1 MNINEFHPTSGRFV
15 KEDGTTVNIAD
26 ELGGKSVSDKVYDIN
41 NMMPHSGRFI
51 KEDGTCVN
59 IADMI
64 ENGDIGGGG
73 RDSGSS
79 DDSAPPSVETY
90 NGQVLQS
97 FISADRQL

>member
-26 ELGGKSVSDKVYDIN
+26 KLGGKSVSDKVYNID

-51 KEDGTCVN
+51 KEDGTCAN

-64 ENGDIGGGG
+64 ANGDIGGGG
-73 RDSGSS
+73 GGGR
-79 DDSAPPSVETY
+79 
-90 NGQVLQS
+90 L
-97 FISADRQL
+97 FR